1 MNPDKPDEIASFP
14 DEERALCADYG
25 TRLDR
30 LDEQLILYPPRSG
43 AIEALH
49 GRFLKYI
56 VPISV
61 LFYVVI
67 LAMALT
73 TANSPFL
80 PSAAQLALSTELLW
94 LLILF
99 TLSLPLMYILTR
111 RKLSRAVL
119 PVLAIRQDGIEIH
132 SLNLDI
138 FIPWEEI
145 KEVRTFT
152 FIQPHLGI
160 VPFDLKKTLAR
171 GSRYT
176 QIFCWM
182 NEFCARLYNPGGISV
197 TAIFLLDCELPLP
210 IDVVADQIISRQAHA
225 LKAIKPEEK
234 P

>member
-1 MNPDKPDEIASFP
+1 MNPDEPDEIESFS
-14 DEERALCADYG
+14 DEERALSADYG

-30 LDEQLILYPPRSG
+30 LDEPLILYPPRSG
-43 AIEALH
+43 AIDALH
-49 GRFLKYI
+49 GRFFKYI

-73 TANSPFL
+73 TAISPFI
-80 PSAAQLALSTELLW
+80 PSASQQALSTELWW
-94 LLILF
+94 LLILY
-99 TLSLPLMYILTR
+99 TLSLPLMYIFVR

-119 PVLAIRQDGIEIH
+119 PVLAMRQDGIEIH

-152 FIQPHLGI
+152 FIEPHLGI

-182 NEFCARLYNPGGISV
+182 NEFCARLYKSSGISV
-197 TAIFLLDCELPLP
+197 TAIFLLDCELPLS
-210 IDVVADQIISRQAHA
+210 IDVVAEQIISRQAHA
-225 LKAIKPEEK
+225 LKLIKPEDR